1 MFLRRCHIFAVRKLQ
16 PGLAKERSGSLSGLN
31 VPHNECTFHRHVLCD
46 SLVHKTRVA
55 VLYRGSKRWEMRVIH
70 PRKRGY
76 QKLSRAHRG
85 AVCATELPPCSPAR
99 QFFSTLVWDVCIA
112 RDFVFFVFFL
122 SGCFFFHILWTS
134 RLFRSLKMNSFTWVI
149 FAPVAKRDARHSTL
163 TETRMFCLFSKQA
176 KRRLLTIVGD
186 FPRILKRSKH
196 SNSDK

>member
-99 QFFSTLVWDVCIA
+99 QFSPPWYEMYVLPVIL
-112 RDFVFFVFFL
+112 FFL
-122 SGCFFFHILWTS
+122 FFSWVVVFFHILWTS